1 MIRKIAVLLNENE
14 LGYSAKVGYSSEE
27 DEGIFLLDTNSQGIT
42 NTSKEDS
49 IQILVQVNDIV
60 IDSYLKAKELVETI
74 TLLLKDKTEA
84 YQIKSRYV
92 GSKSTLQ
99 IFSINFKI
107 GGIE

>member
-1 MIRKIAVLLNENE
+1 MIRKIAALLNENE
-14 LGYSAKVGYSSEE
+14 LGYSAKVGYSSED
-27 DEGIFLLDTNSQGIT
+27 DEGIFLLDTNSQGVT

-49 IQILVQVNDIV
+49 IQILVQVNDII

-92 GSKSTLQ
+92 GSNSTLQ

-107 GGIE
+107 GGLK

>member
-1 MIRKIAVLLNENE
+1 MIRKIAALLNENE
-14 LGYSAKVGYSSEE
+14 LGYSAKVGYSSE
-27 DEGIFLLDTNSQGIT
+27 DNEGIFLLDTNSQGIT

-60 IDSYLKAKELVETI
+60 INPYLKGKELVKNI
-74 TLLLKDKTEA
+74 ISTLREKTEA
-84 YQIKSRYV
+84 YQIRSQYV

-107 GGIE
+107 GGLK

>member
-1 MIRKIAVLLNENE
+1 MIRKIALLLNEKE
-14 LGYSAKVGYSSEE
+14 LGYSAKVGYSSED

-60 IDSYLKAKELVETI
+60 MDPYIKAKELVETI
-74 TLLLKDKTEA
+74 ALLLKDETEA
-84 YQIKSRYV
+84 YQIRSRYI
-92 GSKSTLQ
+92 GSKSTVQ

-107 GGIE
+107 GGH

>member
-1 MIRKIAVLLNENE
+1 MIRKIAFLLNENE
-14 LGYSAKVGYSSEE
+14 LGYPAKVGYSSED

-60 IDSYLKAKELVETI
+60 GDPYLKAKELVETI
-74 TLLLKDKTEA
+74 TLLLKDETEA

>member
-1 MIRKIAVLLNENE
+1 MIRKIAALLNENE
-14 LGYSAKVGYSSEE
+14 LGYSAKVGYSSED
-27 DEGIFLLDTNSQGIT
+27 DEGIFLLDTNSQGVT

-60 IDSYLKAKELVETI
+60 INPYLKGKEIVKNIISILRE
-74 TLLLKDKTEA
+74 KTES
-84 YQIKSRYV
+84 YQIRSQYV

-107 GGIE
+107 GGLK

>member
-1 MIRKIAVLLNENE
+1 MIRKIAALLNENE
-14 LGYSAKVGYSSEE
+14 LGYSAKVGYSSED
-27 DEGIFLLDTNSQGIT
+27 DEGIFLLDTNSQGVT

-84 YQIKSRYV
+84 Y
-92 GSKSTLQ
+92 
-99 IFSINFKI
+99 
-107 GGIE
+107 